1 MQPHEWR
8 QLVARIAANYPGQAL
23 PAETAA
29 EWYGPLQ
36 TFPASEVWD
45 AIDRHRRDLSVNGDG
60 RPRGAWL
67 PNLAEILAAVDAN
80 WRERSAERR
89 QLLAHA
95 ARAERNGRGGVAA
108 PAETRQ
114 ARELLEQSK
123 RLPGSPDYL
132 EPRTARERI
141 DALAEQ
147 LANRME
153 REHGETQ
160 HAV

>member
-95 ARAERNGRGGVAA
+95 ARAERNGRGGV
-108 PAETRQ
+108 PMPPETRE
-114 ARELLEQSK
+114 ALRLLERSK
-123 RLPGSPDYL
+123 LLPEHPDHL
-132 EPRTARERI
+132 DPATARERI
-141 DALAEQ
+141 EDLADQLEVRVGLREALRPA
-147 LANRME
+147 
-153 REHGETQ
+153 
-160 HAV
+160 